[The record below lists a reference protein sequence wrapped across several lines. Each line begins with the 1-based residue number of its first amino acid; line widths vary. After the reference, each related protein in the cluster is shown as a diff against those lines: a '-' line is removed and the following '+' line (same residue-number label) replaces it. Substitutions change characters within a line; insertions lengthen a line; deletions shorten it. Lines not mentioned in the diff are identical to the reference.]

1 MRNHRDR
8 SLIYSAALLRALG
21 VGLLGVLLGIVL
33 FRAGASSLQIGFV
46 IAAGIAGGA
55 AATTVVSFYG
65 DQFGRRRTLVSLSL
79 LAGLGGI
86 GLALT
91 PRFSVLLGVAFV
103 GMLNG
108 TGTDRGAAFAMEQA
122 VLPGLVSHTRR
133 TWALSWYNVILDSGS
148 AVGALAA
155 GLPFLLQ
162 RWLALNLAASYA
174 GIFFAYAAVN
184 LLSGILCLFLS
195 PDLEVARSTNRPSL
209 HPAPAPGVSPETVS
223 PATVSRETRSIVLKL
238 TALFSLDSLGGGF
251 LTDALVSYWFFRR
264 FGIPEHSLGIL
275 FFALHLLNAGSHL
288 GAAWLAKR
296 FGLLNTMVFTH
307 LPSSVFLVAVPL
319 APSFKVAVV
328 LFVLREA
335 LAEMDVPTRQS
346 YVAAVVRPQERT
358 FASGVTNLARNVCWA
373 IGSSLA
379 GVSMQGIAF
388 SAPLVAGG
396 GLKIGY
402 DILLYRAFRH
412 LKPPE
417 EQRFTGEPVAARNI
431 GPVAPSD

>member
-8 SLIYSAALLRALG
+8 FLIYSAALLRALG

-55 AATTVVSFYG
+55 AATAVVSFYG
-65 DQFGRRRTLVSLSL
+65 DQFGRRRTLVFLSM
-79 LAGLGGI
+79 LAALGGI

-91 PRFSVLLGVAFV
+91 PRFSVLLGIAFV

-162 RWLALNLAASYA
+162 HWLPLNLAASYA

-184 LLSGILCLFLS
+184 LLSGILYLFMS
-195 PDLEVARSTNRPSL
+195 PDVEVVPSTNRPSL
-209 HPAPAPGVSPETVS
+209 HPAPAPRVSPETVS
-223 PATVSRETRSIVLKL
+223 PATKSIVLKL

-275 FFALHLLNAGSHL
+275 FFALHLLNAASHL
-288 GAAWLAKR
+288 GAAWLAKK

-319 APSFKVAVV
+319 APSFKAAVV

-379 GVSMQGIAF
+379 GVSMQSIAF

-402 DILLYRAFRH
+402 DVLLYRAFRH

-417 EQRFTGEPVAARNI
+417 EQRFTGVPVATRNI

>member
-8 SLIYSAALLRALG
+8 FLIYSAALLRALG

-46 IAAGIAGGA
+46 IATGIAGGA

-65 DQFGRRRTLVSLSL
+65 DKFGRRRTLVFLSL
-79 LAGLGGI
+79 LAALGGI

-91 PRFSVLLGVAFV
+91 PRFSVLLAIAFV

-108 TGTDRGAAFAMEQA
+108 TGTDRGAAFVVEQA
-122 VLPGLVSHTRR
+122 VLPGLVSDTHR
-133 TWALSWYNVILDSGS
+133 TWALSWYNVVLDSGS
-148 AVGALAA
+148 ALGALAA

-162 RWLALNLAASYA
+162 RWLAVNMAASYA
-174 GIFFAYAAVN
+174 GIFFGYAAVN
-184 LLSGILCLFLS
+184 LLSGILYWFMS
-195 PDLEVARSTNRPSL
+195 PDVEVAQSTSQPSL
-209 HPAPAPGVSPETVS
+209 HPVPAPRVSP
-223 PATVSRETRSIVLKL
+223 ETRSIVLKL

-264 FGIPEHSLGIL
+264 FGIPEHNLGIL

-288 GAAWLAKR
+288 GAAWLAKK

-319 APSFKVAVV
+319 APSFKVAVA

-379 GVSMQGIAF
+379 GMSMQSIAF

-396 GLKIGY
+396 SLKIGY
-402 DILLYRAFRH
+402 DFLLYRAFRH

-417 EQRFTGEPVAARNI
+417 EQRFTGEQVATRNI
-431 GPVAPSD
+431 GPVAPSG

>member
-1 MRNHRDR
+1 MHHCRDR
-8 SLIYSAALLRALG
+8 FLIYAAALLRALG

-55 AATTVVSFYG
+55 AATSAVSFYG
-65 DQFGRRRTLVSLSL
+65 DRFGRRRTLIFLSSL
-79 LAGLGGI
+79 AALGGI

-91 PRFSVLLGVAFV
+91 PRFSLLLAIAFV

-108 TGTDRGAAFAMEQA
+108 TGTDRGAAFAVEQA
-122 VLPGLVSHTRR
+122 ILPGLVSDAHR

-162 RWLALNLAASYA
+162 RWLALNLAASFA
-174 GIFFAYAAVN
+174 GIFFGYAAVN
-184 LLSGILCLFLS
+184 LLSGILYLFLS
-195 PDLEVARSTNRPSL
+195 TDVEVAWSTRQRPL
-209 HPAPAPGVSPETVS
+209 HLISAQTVS
-223 PATVSRETRSIVLKL
+223 PQTRSIVQKL

-288 GAAWLAKR
+288 GAAWLAKKI
-296 FGLLNTMVFTH
+296 GLLNTMVFTH
-307 LPSSVFLVAVPL
+307 LPSSVFLLAVPL
-319 APSFKVAVV
+319 ARSSKVAVALLV
-328 LFVLREA
+328 MREA
-335 LAEMDVPTRQS
+335 LAEMDVSTRQS
-346 YVAAVVRPQERT
+346 YVAAVVRPEERT
-358 FASGVTNLARNVCWA
+358 FATGITNLARNVCWA

-379 GVSMQGIAF
+379 GVSMQSLAF
-388 SAPLVAGG
+388 SAPLIAGG

-402 DILLYRAFRH
+402 DFLLYRAFRH

-417 EQRFTGEPVAARNI
+417 EQRFTGEQVATRNI
-431 GPVAPSD
+431 GPVAPSG